1 MSQSTRDEV
10 ERDGDDRATDA
21 DEATAPPDRIERWR
35 GRLDEPSDDVAGD
48 EAAPRRSEAKRLLV
62 DLLRPYRRVLA
73 LLMVVV
79 VLENAARLSVPKL
92 VQLGIDNGV
101 PPLQR
106 SDDAGPLLTVVG
118 VLVGAVVVQAVTRVI
133 FLRQSG
139 RIGQEILLEVR
150 RRLFKH
156 FQRLDIGFHDRYT
169 SGRVVSRSTSDVEAI
184 QEMTDSGFDGL
195 ITAVLTMVGTA
206 VLLLTLDW
214 QLGLVCLLG
223 FPVLILLVRWF
234 SREST
239 RTYRTV
245 RETAALV
252 IVHFVETMTGVR
264 AVQAYRRER
273 RNQDIF
279 EDVATRYQLANERV
293 FRLFAI
299 FMPSIKLV
307 GNITTGI
314 VILYGGWRVFHGE
327 MTIGVL
333 TAFLLYLRMFFEP
346 MQEVSQFYNTFQSA
360 TSALEKIAGV
370 LAQEPAVRDP
380 EKPREIAGVRGA
392 VRFEGAE
399 FGYVEDRPVLPH
411 LDLDIPAGQTIALVG
426 ATGAGKTTIA
436 KLMARFY
443 DPTAGRVTLDGVDLR
458 DLSQATLRQHVV
470 MVTQENVM
478 FEGTV
483 ADNIRFGRPDAS
495 DEQVRAAARA
505 VGADTFVEALPQGYD
520 TDVAKRG
527 GRLSAGQR
535 QLVAFARAFLAD
547 PAVLILDEAT
557 SSLDVPSERLVQRA
571 LETVLADRTALI
583 IAHRLSTVEV
593 ADRVLVLDRGRVV
606 EDGSPQQLVGQSG
619 GRYAALHDAWT
630 ESLA

>member
-1 MSQSTRDEV
+1 MTQTTERADEV
-10 ERDGDDRATDA
+10 DTPDEDD
-21 DEATAPPDRIERWR
+21 WR
-35 GRLDEPSDDVAGD
+35 GRLVDAQDDIPAED
-48 EAAPRRSEAKRLLV
+48 ATPMRAEAKRLLV
-62 DLLRPYRRVLA
+62 DLLRPYKRMLLA
-73 LLMVVV
+73 LVVV
-79 VLENAARLSVPKL
+79 VVIENAARLSVPRL
-92 VQLGIDNGV
+92 VQIGIDHGV
-101 PPLQR
+101 PPLRDR
-106 SDDAGPLLTVVG
+106 SDGHNLTLVVIA
-118 VLVGAVVVQAVTRVI
+118 LVVAVTIQAASRVL

-139 RIGQEILLEVR
+139 RVGQLVLIEVR
-150 RRLFKH
+150 RRLFEH
-156 FQRLDIGFHDRYT
+156 FQRLDVGFHDRYT
-169 SGRVVSRSTSDVEAI
+169 SGRVVSRSTNDVETI

-195 ITAVLTMVGTA
+195 VTAVLTMVGTA

-214 QLGLVCLLG
+214 QLGLACLVG
-223 FPVLILLVRWF
+223 FPVLALVVRWF
-234 SREST
+234 SRAST
-239 RTYRTV
+239 ATFRTV
-245 RETAALV
+245 REHAALV
-252 IVHFVETMTGVR
+252 IVHFVETMTGIK

-279 EDVATRYQLANERV
+279 EDVATRYQHSNEKG

-307 GNITTGI
+307 GNVTTGV

-370 LAQEPAVRDP
+370 LAQEPAVADP
-380 EKPREIAGVRGA
+380 SKPTRLTRSEGH
-392 VRFEGAE
+392 VRFEHVG
-399 FGYVEDRPVLPH
+399 FSYVPGRPVVPD

-426 ATGAGKTTIA
+426 TTGAGKTTIA

-443 DPTAGRVTLDGVDLR
+443 DPTSGRVTLDGVDLR
-458 DLSQATLRQHVV
+458 DLTQSNLRQHVV

-483 ADNIRFGRPDAS
+483 ADNIRFGRPGAS
-495 DEQVRAAARA
+495 DSELRAAAEG
-505 VGADTFVEALPQGYD
+505 VGADRFIEALPQGYD

-535 QLVAFARAFLAD
+535 QLIAFARAFLAD
-547 PAVLILDEAT
+547 PDVLILDEAT
-557 SSLDVPSERLVQRA
+557 SSLDIPSERLVQRA

-593 ADRVLVLDRGRVV
+593 ADRVLVLEHGQVL
-606 EDGSPQQLVGQSG
+606 EDGSPAELMQAEG
-619 GRYAALHDAWT
+619 GRYAALHDAWIS
-630 ESLA
+630 SLA